1 MFYFLLLILGV
12 PLFAAP
18 LEINQ
23 DHSHISYKIP
33 YMSFSESEG
42 AFSRYY
48 GLIEFDSETNRLKS
62 LEATIDAS
70 SINTQDKKRDAHLR
84 RSDFFYVEKFPSIHF
99 KSDSIQPLSHG
110 LYQVMGILEIRGVKR
125 AITLKTEFKGRK
137 RDHVGKESYF
147 FKASTQINR
156 RDFGILWNKSLDHS
170 EYLLGDIVTIDL
182 VIQAQPQGKKTA
194 FSVHMIPANT
204 ALENYAQLKRA
215 GLTTNSPK
223 TNFVKKDHPLQ
234 GGLQRSAP
242 PRSTFSFP
250 WKESLVGFVGF
261 CTLILVSYFIKLKWI
276 KSLKLVDYSESSFP
290 SLISDAI
297 IIGLTFIYSVWF
309 FKYLYP

>member
-1 MFYFLLLILGV
+1 MFYLLLLILGL
-12 PLFAAP
+12 PLLAAP

-23 DHSHISYKIP
+23 DHSHISYKIS

-42 AFSRYY
+42 SFSRYY
-48 GLIEFDSETNRLKS
+48 GLIEFDSEANRLKS

-110 LYQVMGILEIRGVKR
+110 LYQVKGILEIRGVKR

-147 FKASTQINR
+147 FKASTQKNR

-194 FSVHMIPANT
+194 FSVHMIPANK
-204 ALENYAQLKRA
+204 ALEDYAQLKRA
-215 GLTTNSPK
+215 GLTTNSSK

-234 GGLQRSAP
+234 EGPQRSDSLPTPFA
-242 PRSTFSFP
+242 FP

-261 CTLILVSYFIKLKWI
+261 CTLILVSYFIKLKLI
-276 KSLKLVDYSESSFP
+276 KSLKLVDYSESSLP
-290 SLISDAI
+290 SLISDALI
-297 IIGLTFIYSVWF
+297 IALTFIYSVWF